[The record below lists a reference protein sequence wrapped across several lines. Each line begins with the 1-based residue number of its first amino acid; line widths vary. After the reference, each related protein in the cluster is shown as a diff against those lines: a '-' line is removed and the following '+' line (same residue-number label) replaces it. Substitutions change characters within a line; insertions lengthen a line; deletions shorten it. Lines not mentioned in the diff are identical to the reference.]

1 MSDKKVVVSDL
12 TDRELEVAWH
22 AICAFAEWTY
32 EFPFP
37 AKVEGLDDQQLKLY
51 NEGAQSR
58 HEVFEIV
65 ADVLMQRMAEDRS
78 ISRKDQST

>member
-1 MSDKKVVVSDL
+1 MSEKKVVVADL

-32 EFPFP
+32 GFPFP
-37 AKVEGLDDQQLKLY
+37 AKVEGLDEQQLKLY
-51 NEGAQSR
+51 NEGAASR

-65 ADVLMQRMAEDRS
+65 AEVLMHRLAEDRV
-78 ISRKDQST
+78 ISRKEQST